1 MRIVVLFYP
10 HMNIC
15 VLNKVLIVSVLCS
28 VPQTT
33 ILLLRK
39 LSFWCSTSSV
49 AAQIV
54 PWLRRP
60 TNCEAEL
67 TDPLIPNGVI
77 AKQPA
82 ERTPRVVS
90 VG

>member
-1 MRIVVLFYP
+1 MMVIFYTY
-10 HMNIC
+10 MNIC
-15 VLNKVLIVSVLCS
+15 VLNNLLIPSLLRS

-39 LSFWCSTSSV
+39 LSFWCSTSSA

-54 PWLRRP
+54 LWLRRP
-60 TNCEAEL
+60 SICGAEL
-67 TDPLIPNGVI
+67 TDPLILNGVT

-82 ERTPRVVS
+82 EKTLPVVS